1 MSAAASAAN
10 IPVISIT
17 ADCLPEA
24 WEKAVLAVWDNGFE
38 VRTQYDKPEDPPSK
52 DATVVIT
59 VTGPFNEPRIHKNF
73 PGGPEELESYRLEV
87 VSGIHDHWIDPAA
100 GKWTY
105 TYHERL
111 FSYCPVENIRNVDSP
126 RPFGKVDQIQY
137 IIDYLS
143 QAGHSRRAQAIT
155 WMPTA
160 DPQTD
165 DPPCLQRIW
174 CRLVRQR
181 RNDAGPVRNS
191 TRGDMIRKGEISN
204 GVGELSLN
212 MNTHWRS
219 RDLYKAW
226 FMNVYALTDLQRII
240 ADGISK
246 KRGEPVRVGR
256 YVDISDSL
264 HIYGSY
270 FDEVAPEVEK
280 MRQSSFHKRAWESTH
295 PAFEMMTQEARE
307 KLARDPDW
315 YAKAKG

>member
-1 MSAAASAAN
+1 MKTETSVEN

-17 ADCLPEA
+17 AECLPEA
-24 WEKAVLAVWDNGFE
+24 WEKAVLAVWGRGYD

-52 DATVVIT
+52 DATVMIAVRD
-59 VTGPFNEPRIHKNF
+59 PFSEPRIHKNF
-73 PGGPEELESYRLEV
+73 PGGPEELEAYRQEV
-87 VSGIHDHWIDPAA
+87 VDGIHDHWIDPVA

-111 FSYCPVENIRNVDSP
+111 FAYCPVTDLRAP
-126 RPFGKVDQIQY
+126 QAAKPFEAFNQIQY
-137 IIDYLS
+137 IVDYLAR
-143 QAGHSRRAQAIT
+143 AGHSRRAQAIT

-165 DPPCLQRIW
+165 DPPCLQRLW
-174 CRLVRQR
+174 CRLVA
-181 RNDAGPVRNS
+181 NDAGQW
-191 TRGDMIRKGEISN
+191 T
-204 GVGELSLN
+204 LN

-240 ADGISK
+240 AERISE

-270 FDEVAPEVEK
+270 FDEAAVEIEK
-280 MRQSSFHKRAWESTH
+280 MRHSPFTERAWPSTH
-295 PAFEMMTQEARE
+295 PAFEMMTTEARE

-315 YAKAKG
+315 FAKARG

>member
-1 MSAAASAAN
+1 MNGAASVAN
-10 IPVISIT
+10 MPVISIT

-24 WEKAVLAVWDNGFE
+24 WEKAVLAVWDKGFE
-38 VRTQYDKPEDPPSK
+38 VKTQYDKPQDPPSK
-52 DATVVIT
+52 DATVMVT
-59 VTGPFNEPRIHKNF
+59 VTEPFSEPRIHKNF
-73 PGGPEELESYRLEV
+73 PGGPEELESYRQEV
-87 VSGIHDHWIDPAA
+87 VNGIHDHWIDPAA

-111 FSYCPVENIRNVDSP
+111 FSYCPVEDIRNADSAKP
-126 RPFGKVDQIQY
+126 LRAVNQIQY

-160 DPQTD
+160 DPVTD

-174 CRLVRQR
+174 CRLAANQ
-181 RNDAGPVRNS
+181 AGW
-191 TRGDMIRKGEISN
+191 
-204 GVGELSLN
+204 LSLN

-240 ADGISK
+240 AEGIAK
-246 KRGEPVRVGR
+246 NRGEPVSVGR

-270 FDEVAPEVEK
+270 FDEVAPEIEK
-280 MRQSSFHKRAWESTH
+280 MRQSSFRERAWESTH
-295 PAFEMMTQEARE
+295 PAFEMMTLETRE
-307 KLARDPDW
+307 KLAQDPDW
-315 YAKAKG
+315 YAKAKSG

>member
-1 MSAAASAAN
+1 MTTTASTGN
-10 IPVISIT
+10 IPAISIT

-24 WEKAVLAVWDNGFE
+24 WEKCVLAVWDNGLE
-38 VRTQYDKPEDPPSK
+38 IRTQYDKPEDAASK
-52 DATVVIT
+52 DATVMVT
-59 VTGPFNEPRIHKNF
+59 VNSPFAEPRIHKNF
-73 PGGPEELESYRLEV
+73 PGGPAELESYRQEV
-87 VSGIHDHWIDPAA
+87 VNGIHDHWIDPAA

-111 FSYCPVENIRNVDSP
+111 FSYCVANDIRNAEARNDIRNAEAR
-126 RPFGKVDQIQY
+126 RPFKSVNQIQY
-137 IIDYLS
+137 IIDTLS
-143 QAGHSRRAQAIT
+143 ATAHSRRAQAIT

-174 CRLVRQR
+174 CRLAA
-181 RNDAGPVRNS
+181 DEEG
-191 TRGDMIRKGEISN
+191 GW
-204 GVGELSLN
+204 LLN

-226 FMNVYALTDLQRII
+226 FMNVYALTELQRII
-240 ADGISK
+240 AEEISAK
-246 KRGEPVRVGR
+246 AGAAVKVGR

-270 FDEVAPEVEK
+270 FDDVKKEVEK
-280 MRQSSFHKRAWESTH
+280 MRAGSFHQRAWSSTH
-295 PAFEMMTQEARE
+295 PAFEMMTLEARE
-307 KLARDPDW
+307 KLAADADW